1 MNTSYEAL
9 QTISSTLSRR
19 QAEVLECLKVYGAM
33 TNLEIAN
40 RMRRQINTITP
51 RTHELRLKGVVC
63 PCGTKIDSTGFRAHI
78 WTLVYPEELF

>member
-33 TNLEIAN
+33 TNLEIA
-40 RMRRQINTITP
+40 RKMGREINTITP
-51 RTHELRLKGVVC
+51 RIYELRRKGLVC
-63 PCGTKIDSTGFRAHI
+63 SAGSKIDVTGHRAMV
-78 WTLVYPEELF
+78 WVLVYAEELF